1 MEVMMYIKVE
11 GMLVEVAV
19 AIKGNMA
26 MNDAVKVD
34 KIAQWQEYDVLYN
47 ALRQNTTTS
56 SFIIKRSSLH
66 ES

>member
-56 SFIIKRSSLH
+56 SSIIKRSSLH